1 MDPLTFIYL
10 AGGLV
15 LLVVGGEGLVRG
27 ASALASIAGV
37 SPLVVGLTVVAAG
50 TSAPELA
57 VSVQATFSDTPDV
70 TVGNVIGSNIFNVLA
85 ILGVCALVAPLVV
98 HVKLIRVD
106 VPLMIGA
113 SLVFVAMVAFDG
125 AIQWWDGA
133 VLLAMLVGY
142 TAWSIIEARREG
154 APGEFAEE
162 FGRPAESELEPRGRV
177 VVRNLAFLLAGGLGL
192 MAGSKLFVDGAVD
205 LAEALGVSDAVIGLT
220 VVAAGTS
227 LPEVVTSVI
236 ATLRG
241 ERDIAIGNVVGS
253 NLFNIL
259 GIAGVAAVIA
269 PAAGYSSLA
278 VSDNIVR
285 FDLMVML
292 AATVACLPIMFTGFA
307 IARWEGALFFISYV
321 VYTAFL
327 VLTEVENPARDP
339 FGLGILLA
347 LPLVIATLAWTTYQG
362 IRERLRD
369 RHRPG
374 PVSG

>member
-57 VSVQATFSDTPDV
+57 VSVQATFGNTPDV

-85 ILGVCALVAPLVV
+85 ILGLCALAAPLVV
-98 HVKLIRVD
+98 HVKLVRVD
-106 VPLMIGA
+106 VPIMIGA
-113 SLVFVAMVAFDG
+113 SVLFVALIAFDG
-125 AIQWWDGA
+125 SIQWWDGA
-133 VLLAMLVGY
+133 LLLALLAGY
-142 TAWSIIEARREG
+142 TIWSIIEARREG
-154 APGEFAEE
+154 SPDEFAEE
-162 FGRPAESELEPRGRV
+162 FGRPAETELEPRAKVITRNV
-177 VVRNLAFLLAGGLGL
+177 VFLLAGAVAL

-205 LAEALGVSDAVIGLT
+205 LAETLGVSDAVIGLT

-259 GIAGVAAVIA
+259 GIAGVAALIA
-269 PAAGYSSLA
+269 PAAGYSGLA
-278 VSDNIVR
+278 VSDNIIR

-307 IARWEGALFFISYV
+307 IARWEGALFFGSYLA
-321 VYTAFL
+321 YTAFL
-327 VLTEVENPARDP
+327 ILTEVENPARDP
-339 FGLGILLA
+339 FGIGLL
-347 LPLVIATLAWTTYQG
+347 LVMPLVLATLAWTTYQG
-362 IRERLRD
+362 IRERIRD
-369 RHRPG
+369 RRRPG
-374 PVSG
+374 QAAG